1 MKRILKLLV
10 HASLSAYLLV
20 GGLAPVLADQPVG
33 QFRQPGTAGTT
44 VYLPVVMKDSS
55 YLRATSISLGEYHNC
70 ALTETGGVKCWGYNL
85 DGELGDGT
93 KTNRQAPVDVVGL
106 GSGVAGISA
115 GYRHTCALTSLGGV
129 KCWGYNLEG
138 RLGNGTTTSSSK
150 PVKVSGLSSG
160 VSAVSAGGFH
170 TCALMQNGAV
180 KCWGDNSFGQLGVGD
195 ATIVSSSTPMDVSG
209 LSSGVSAI
217 RAGAN
222 HTCAL
227 MSGGGVKCWGDNSSG
242 QLGEGTN
249 INKFAPVDVDGLSS
263 GVSAITAGGSHT
275 CALKKSGGLVCWGRN
290 DYGQLGIG
298 STTSKEEPVLVIG
311 LAGGVSAVSAGS
323 RHTCVLMQAGG
334 ARCWGYNYYGQLGN
348 GTTSIPLDEP
358 VNVSVLTDGL
368 SAIGAGQRHTCTLLQ
383 AGGVRCWGANDFGQ
397 LGNGST
403 TPSIKPVTLVGF
415 P

>member
-1 MKRILKLLV
+1 
-10 HASLSAYLLV
+10 
-20 GGLAPVLADQPVG
+20 
-33 QFRQPGTAGTT
+33 
-44 VYLPVVMKDSS
+44 
-55 YLRATSISLGEYHNC
+55 
-70 ALTETGGVKCWGYNL
+70 
-85 DGELGDGT
+85 
-93 KTNRQAPVDVVGL
+93 
-106 GSGVAGISA
+106 
-115 GYRHTCALTSLGGV
+115 
-129 KCWGYNLEG
+129 
-138 RLGNGTTTSSSK
+138 
-150 PVKVSGLSSG
+150 
-160 VSAVSAGGFH
+160 
-170 TCALMQNGAV
+170 
-180 KCWGDNSFGQLGVGD
+180 
-195 ATIVSSSTPMDVSG
+195 
-209 LSSGVSAI
+209 
-217 RAGAN
+217 
-222 HTCAL
+222 

-334 ARCWGYNYYGQLGN
+334 ARCWGYNFYGQLGN
-348 GTTSIPLDEP
+348 GTTSILLDEP

-368 SAIGAGQRHTCTLLQ
+368 SAIGAGQRHTCALLQ